1 MITKELGKFI
11 TFLSALPLSHAIL
24 MPAGGHLAAPCI
36 LADRI
41 EKPCRQRT
49 RGSPGA
55 IRTRPPQPPRK
66 VGISFSE
73 DDESPRLGTSPATCK
88 AVLMARCRSSCR
100 RDVRLAAW
108 HMFVVEHSIQPSC
121 MMSPLVNRGSN
132 CFDNATKGGP
142 SRYVAYTFR
151 SHTFPKAQTKNL
163 KNNALAN
170 KLCCMLGALVVR
182 ADSQDIQHVCAAS
195 AGFQKGLGRCAQAHT
210 AR

>member
-1 MITKELGKFI
+1 MGSNLNSTSNLQIVEDRGSKALGVVSEGDEAPRLGTSPATCK
-11 TFLSALPLSHAIL
+11 AVL

-36 LADRI
+36 LADRT
-41 EKPCRQRT
+41 EKPCRQRP

-73 DDESPRLGTSPATCK
+73 DDESPRLGTLPATCK
-88 AVLMARCRSSCR
+88 AVRMARCRSSCR

-121 MMSPLVNRGSN
+121 MMSPLVNHSSN

-163 KNNALAN
+163 KNNTLTN
-170 KLCCMLGALVVR
+170 
-182 ADSQDIQHVCAAS
+182 
-195 AGFQKGLGRCAQAHT
+195 
-210 AR
+210 